1 MNKGWSAW
9 NNQPLR
15 NTCYKIGS
23 IVFLN
28 LSLNL
33 KEPRANDWWIITQMP
48 EGFRP
53 TTNIMNVGY
62 IYCNGLKITIETH
75 IHVNGYV
82 DILGSGQSYNNID
95 SYGASFVYLSK

>member
-1 MNKGWSAW
+1 
-9 NNQPLR
+9 
-15 NTCYKIGS
+15 
-23 IVFLN
+23 
-28 LSLNL
+28 
-33 KEPRANDWWIITQMP
+33 MP